1 MDKFFW
7 QPWNQA
13 AKNCL
18 QNNTHLNEGLNW
30 VNRSISVNEN
40 FTNLRVKSGLL
51 EKKGQKEQADQIL
64 AKAMSLATE
73 GELNQY
79 GYQLLFGGKVD
90 DAIKI
95 FQKTRKIILIPGM
108 STTAW
113 VKGMRP
119 KVIIKKRSNIIA
131 KHSTW

>member
-79 GYQLLFGGKVD
+79 GYQLLFSGKVD
-90 DAIKI
+90 EAII
-95 FQKTRKIILIPGM
+95 MFQKNVKDHLIPGM
-108 STTAW
+108 YMTAW
-113 VKGMRP
+113 VKGMQP
-119 KVIIKKRSNIIA
+119 KVIIKKLSDIIA
-131 KHSTW
+131 KPSTW